1 MGQGLIRMRHW
12 VVSLGTLVLVLGL
25 ASVARADRAFTA
37 RFSTN
42 ANGDI
47 AVVGNTLETCQTAAA
62 DCVNARAGLG
72 TALNNNGFSMV
83 RVNTDSAS
91 LDSSSARLTLPAGAR
106 VLFAGL
112 YYGSRT
118 TAGTGGKAAPDASP
132 AGLSKVDLKVPGAS
146 AFERLTGAVDLS
158 TEVTGAYAAF
168 ADVTGPVQRAGSGVY
183 TVANVQSATGE
194 DRYAGWALV
203 VAYEAA
209 GEPPRNLTVFDGLQ
223 SVTQAKP
230 AVTIP
235 VGGFQ
240 TPLSGPVRT
249 KLGFVAYEGD
259 RGASGDSATLDGKAL
274 SDKLNGSNNF
284 FDSEISTGGQND
296 TNKTPDYVNQL
307 GFDAKLIGID
317 GLLGNGATQA
327 TIGLR
332 TNSDQY
338 LPHVITFATDL
349 HAPVIRAHKTV
360 ENLTHPDGPT
370 RAGDRLRYTVT
381 FANEGLEGATDFVA
395 SDTIP
400 ADTTYVAGSLRIPT
414 APADA
419 SNPSDLDGDDQGDY
433 DAARHAVRFFLG
445 SGAAA
450 GRGGTIAVAGSPGD
464 TAQVSFEVRVDETL
478 MTEHEISNVA
488 QATFIAPSL
497 GKQLTALSSE
507 TVVTASPA
515 QTASEPADLGLA
527 QSETVAPGALG
538 TDVVDDH
545 VTIENQGP
553 GDATD
558 VVLHDVVPPGATIE
572 SASTDLGSCSITA
585 LEVTCD
591 IAHLD
596 AGGSAEVD
604 VVMPEPTGDAMAGS
618 ANEASLSAAQ
628 FDPTPADDSDMAMA
642 PMPPPGAAPADL
654 AIQDH
659 ESTSQDHLGQ
669 TITDTITVVNRGPG
683 GATGVD
689 LTDALDAAV
698 QVVAIHPGAFSCA
711 SHSVLQC
718 SLADLA
724 PGASASFGVI
734 VRPLRPGQLTD
745 GVAASDDELDPNF
758 ANDFAKAVATVSAR
772 ATAARVRIVPVQASA
787 RPGQVVG
794 FVVTIGVTK
803 RIPGVMPSVC
813 VTVPPA
819 LRVVRARGAVAAR
832 GRLCWDADA
841 LVSGAPRSFGFS
853 ARIPASHAVS
863 SVAVQARLT
872 GPNFA
877 PSAAKTTV
885 AVLRR
890 PVTACPSSLRIGPL
904 AETAC

>member
-1 MGQGLIRMRHW
+1 
-12 VVSLGTLVLVLGL
+12 
-25 ASVARADRAFTA
+25 
-37 RFSTN
+37 
-42 ANGDI
+42 
-47 AVVGNTLETCQTAAA
+47 
-62 DCVNARAGLG
+62 
-72 TALNNNGFSMV
+72 MV

-158 TEVTGAYAAF
+158 SEVTGAYAAF

-497 GKQLTALSSE
+497 GKELTALSSE

-689 LTDALDAAV
+689 LTDALDAAA

-853 ARIPASHAVS
+853 ARIPVSHAVS

-885 AVLRR
+885 ALLRR

-904 AETAC
+904 AEIAC

>member
-1 MGQGLIRMRHW
+1 
-12 VVSLGTLVLVLGL
+12 
-25 ASVARADRAFTA
+25 
-37 RFSTN
+37 
-42 ANGDI
+42 
-47 AVVGNTLETCQTAAA
+47 
-62 DCVNARAGLG
+62 
-72 TALNNNGFSMV
+72 
-83 RVNTDSAS
+83 
-91 LDSSSARLTLPAGAR
+91 
-106 VLFAGL
+106 
-112 YYGSRT
+112 
-118 TAGTGGKAAPDASP
+118 
-132 AGLSKVDLKVPGAS
+132 
-146 AFERLTGAVDLS
+146 
-158 TEVTGAYAAF
+158 
-168 ADVTGPVQRAGSGVY
+168 
-183 TVANVQSATGE
+183 
-194 DRYAGWALV
+194 
-203 VAYEAA
+203 
-209 GEPPRNLTVFDGLQ
+209 
-223 SVTQAKP
+223 
-230 AVTIP
+230 
-235 VGGFQ
+235 
-240 TPLSGPVRT
+240 
-249 KLGFVAYEGD
+249 
-259 RGASGDSATLDGKAL
+259 
-274 SDKLNGSNNF
+274 
-284 FDSEISTGGQND
+284 
-296 TNKTPDYVNQL
+296 
-307 GFDAKLIGID
+307 
-317 GLLGNGATQA
+317 
-327 TIGLR
+327 
-332 TNSDQY
+332 
-338 LPHVITFATDL
+338 
-349 HAPVIRAHKTV
+349 
-360 ENLTHPDGPT
+360 
-370 RAGDRLRYTVT
+370 
-381 FANEGLEGATDFVA
+381 
-395 SDTIP
+395 
-400 ADTTYVAGSLRIPT
+400 
-414 APADA
+414 
-419 SNPSDLDGDDQGDY
+419 
-433 DAARHAVRFFLG
+433 
-445 SGAAA
+445 
-450 GRGGTIAVAGSPGD
+450 
-464 TAQVSFEVRVDETL
+464 
-478 MTEHEISNVA
+478 
-488 QATFIAPSL
+488 
-497 GKQLTALSSE
+497 
-507 TVVTASPA
+507 
-515 QTASEPADLGLA
+515 
-527 QSETVAPGALG
+527 
-538 TDVVDDH
+538 
-545 VTIENQGP
+545 
-553 GDATD
+553 
-558 VVLHDVVPPGATIE
+558 
-572 SASTDLGSCSITA
+572 
-585 LEVTCD
+585 
-591 IAHLD
+591 
-596 AGGSAEVD
+596 
-604 VVMPEPTGDAMAGS
+604 MPEPTGDAMAGS

-689 LTDALDAAV
+689 LTDALDAAA

>member
-1 MGQGLIRMRHW
+1 MRHW

>member
-1 MGQGLIRMRHW
+1 MRHW

-464 TAQVSFEVRVDETL
+464 TARVSFEVRVDETL

-698 QVVAIHPGAFSCA
+698 QVVAIHPGAFSCG

-853 ARIPASHAVS
+853 ARIPVSHAVS

-885 AVLRR
+885 ALLRR

-904 AETAC
+904 AEIAC

>member
-1 MGQGLIRMRHW
+1 MRHW

-464 TAQVSFEVRVDETL
+464 TARVSFEVRVDETL

-689 LTDALDAAV
+689 LTDALDAAA

-853 ARIPASHAVS
+853 ARIPVSHAVS

-885 AVLRR
+885 ALLRR

-904 AETAC
+904 AEIAC